1 MKTKYILGQSLF
13 EVVVSI
19 AISALIVT
27 AIVAL
32 AVNSIQN
39 SSFSRDKT
47 IATSYIQET
56 MEWLKMERD
65 QDLAVFRAKATFMP
79 DSDVK
84 YCLSSLSWPSNP
96 STCSQSQMITNTK
109 FFREV
114 IFPACNGTCDPNVTE
129 IMVNV
134 YWQDSKGLRQVSSST
149 KLSL

>member
-1 MKTKYILGQSLF
+1 MKNKYISGQSLF

-47 IATSYIQET
+47 IATSYVQET
-56 MEWLKMERD
+56 MEWIKVERD
-65 QDLAVFRAKATFMP
+65 QNLAVFRTKATFMP

-84 YCLSSLSWPSNP
+84 YCLSSLSWPATP
-96 STCSQSQMITNTK
+96 SSCSQSQVITNTK
-109 FFREV
+109 FSREV
-114 IFPACNGTCDPNVTE
+114 IFPACSGTCNAGVVE
-129 IMVNV
+129 VMINV
-134 YWQDSKGLRQVSSST
+134 YWRDSKGLRQVSSST
-149 KLSL
+149 ELSI